1 MSFSNVGPA
10 VQSAAQGG
18 IVGGCN
24 AAPAD
29 IPAIVEVIKR
39 VFFERPIDIKIKEL
53 AGFSAQLTESARA
66 SQDAAEL
73 LTEKLEDIAEAIR
86 RIQADIRFEPNIMP
100 AAVIVDFPEI
110 PAPAAPVVTVEASP
124 GVCEIRAGL
133 DVPRWA
139 TVILA
144 GVLCALVANVAL
156 LGGVIV
162 MLARVLGIVSIIP

>member
-10 VQSAAQGG
+10 VHSAAQGG
-18 IVGGCN
+18 GSGGCH
-24 AAPAD
+24 AAPPN
-29 IPAIVEVIKR
+29 IPAIVEVIKK

-66 SQDAAEL
+66 SQDAAEI

-100 AAVIVDFPEI
+100 AAVIMDFPDI
-110 PAPAAPVVTVEASP
+110 PAPVVTVEASP

-133 DVPRWA
+133 DIPRWA